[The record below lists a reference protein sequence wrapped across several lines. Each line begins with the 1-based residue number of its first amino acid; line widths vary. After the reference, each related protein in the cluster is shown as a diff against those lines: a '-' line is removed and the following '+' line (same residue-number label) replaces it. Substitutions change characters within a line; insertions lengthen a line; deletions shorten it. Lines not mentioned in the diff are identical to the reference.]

1 VLVAHG
7 GTAAV
12 CSRARCALEEVC
24 IMMLSLCIIV
34 YPRGMRTTVT
44 LDDDVVK
51 ALEALRRE
59 RGLGTS
65 AALNELVR
73 RGLAVPAAGRGE
85 PFRQRTS
92 TMGPS
97 RVPLDDIGAALELLE
112 GDGHR

>member
-1 VLVAHG
+1 V
-7 GTAAV
+7 
-12 CSRARCALEEVC
+12 
-24 IMMLSLCIIV
+24 
-34 YPRGMRTTVT
+34 RTTVT

-73 RGLAVPAAGRGE
+73 RGLAAGTSPPP

-92 TMGPS
+92 NMGEP
-97 RVPLDDIGAALELLE
+97 RVPLDDIGSALELLE
-112 GDGHR
+112 GEAHG

>member
-1 VLVAHG
+1 
-7 GTAAV
+7 
-12 CSRARCALEEVC
+12 
-24 IMMLSLCIIV
+24 
-34 YPRGMRTTVT
+34 MRTTVT

-73 RGLAVPAAGRGE
+73 RGLAAGASRAT

-92 TMGPS
+92 DLGAP
-97 RVPLDDIGAALELLE
+97 RVPLDDIGQALELLE
-112 GDGHR
+112 GEAHG